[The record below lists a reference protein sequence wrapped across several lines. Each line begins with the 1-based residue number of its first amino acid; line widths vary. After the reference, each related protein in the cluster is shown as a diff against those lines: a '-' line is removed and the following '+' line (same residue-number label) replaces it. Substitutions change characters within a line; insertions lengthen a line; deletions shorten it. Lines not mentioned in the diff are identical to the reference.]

1 MRFKATDVY
10 DFYKPTECARRVALR
25 AHGEPEPVKAT
36 PFDQLL
42 QTLGRRH
49 EAAHLATLR
58 SRSRADDVLD
68 LSTLKDN
75 PLERERRT
83 LEAIHSATPAPVI
96 YQPRFRLTLPI
107 ATTPVELVGEPD
119 FLIHDPAAG
128 GYRIRDSKLARNV
141 LARRHRGIPLQ
152 LQIYGLLFERLTGRR
167 PVGIEVHAGTDALVP
182 IPYEGEA
189 AVLEELARHLRMRT
203 ADPAEYEPVGWSKCV
218 GCPFRDRCRDEA
230 EAANDVA
237 LLPAVGQERVRAL
250 RARGITTIRQLP
262 AAIDDPAHRD
272 YFWEGKKKPHPR
284 SFVAGLRRGA
294 EAFISGKPILIAAP
308 DLPPAD
314 DCVTLDLE
322 GLPPYLDELEK
333 IYLWGIKDHRGNPGR
348 FLPALAGFGP
358 EGDRAGWEAFL
369 STVAALLDERPN
381 LRFVHWGTYER
392 TGIERYVERY
402 GDQFLPLPSHE
413 LPPLPAGEGG
423 GEGSSSQGVAARILD
438 RLLDL
443 LTVVRSSVALP
454 LPSYGL
460 KVVEKLVGFE
470 RRLTEYQGNLAMAR
484 YIEATETLDLAV
496 RDAIVSEIL
505 AYNEEDLD
513 ATWKVLEWLRN
524 VRGS

>member
-1 MRFKATDVY
+1 LRFTATDVY

-25 AHGEPEPVKAT
+25 ARDEPEPETAT
-36 PFDQLL
+36 AFDKLL

-58 SRSRADDVLD
+58 NLCRDGDLLD

-75 PLERERRT
+75 PLERERLT
-83 LEAIHSATPAPVI
+83 LEAIRSATPAAVI
-96 YQPRFRLTLPI
+96 YQLRFRLTLPI
-107 ATTPVELVGEPD
+107 AGTPVELVGEPD

-141 LARRHRGIPLQ
+141 LASRHCGIPLQ
-152 LQIYGLLFERLTGRR
+152 LQIYGLLFERLTGQR

-182 IPYEGEA
+182 IPYLGDA

-203 ADPAEYEPVGWSKCV
+203 ADPAEYEPVGWTKCG
-218 GCPFRDRCRDEA
+218 GCPFHDRCWAEA
-230 EAANDVA
+230 ETANDVA
-237 LLPAVGQERVRAL
+237 LLTAVGQERARAL

-294 EAFISGKPILIAAP
+294 EAFLSGKPILIAAP

-358 EGDRAGWEAFL
+358 EGDRDGWEAFL
-369 STVAALLDERPN
+369 STAAALLDERPN
-381 LRFVHWGTYER
+381 LRFVHWGSYER

-402 GDQFLPLPSHE
+402 GD
-413 LPPLPAGEGG
+413 ADGT
-423 GEGSSSQGVAARILD
+423 AARVLD
-438 RLLDL
+438 RLVDL
-443 LTVVRSSVALP
+443 LTVVRNSVALP

-460 KVVEKLVGFE
+460 KVVEKIVGFE
-470 RRLTEYQGNLAMAR
+470 RRLTEYQGSVAMAR
-484 YIEATETLDLAV
+484 YVEATETPDPAA
-496 RDAIVSEIL
+496 REAIIGEIL

-513 ATWKVLEWLRN
+513 ATWKVLEWRRN
-524 VRGS
+524 MQSS